1 LGFGNK
7 VLIIK
12 RYVLRELLGPTLLG
26 LLFFTFILF
35 ITQIFRLAD
44 ILMSEGIDATLVV
57 KFALCL
63 LPALLSFTIPCA
75 VLVGVLISF
84 GRLASDNEILAMRT
98 GGIHLMTI
106 FRPVIF
112 AGFLISMFMLIM
124 NYSFL
129 PNMNL
134 KSMDYLYQI
143 EFQLFNTL
151 RPGRFYDE
159 MGTEDNDITFYYGAR
174 DPKTGDLL
182 NIHMK
187 IVANPQQW
195 TGEQPESSSDK
206 SDKSDRSDR
215 SDKSGKSGSQ
225 RHQRGVETLLLAERG
240 RILIDKETRAI
251 QFHFFNGSLHP
262 LDREK
267 PAQNNV
273 VFFKELVRVMSPS
286 MHRMKEG
293 VYQKKNKEMTVPEL
307 VVNIERNRD
316 ISQRAVNESRVALLQ
331 RFSNPLACLALILIG
346 MPLAVYIR
354 PSGKSA
360 GFAISFGL
368 LFVYYLLMKWSASLG
383 EVNHPLTT
391 FAIFSPNIL
400 LGSIGCILIYLQTL
414 K

>member
-1 LGFGNK
+1 M
-7 VLIIK
+7 LIIK
-12 RYVLRELLGPTLLG
+12 RYVLRELMGPTLLG

-44 ILMSEGIDATLVV
+44 ILMSEGIDTTLVG

-84 GRLASDNEILAMRT
+84 GRLASDNEILAIRT
-98 GGIHLMTI
+98 GGVHLMTI

-112 AGFLISMFMLIM
+112 AGFLISMFMLII
-124 NYSFL
+124 NYSIL

-195 TGEQPESSSDK
+195 TGAQAEEKQK
-206 SDKSDRSDR
+206 
-215 SDKSGKSGSQ
+215 
-225 RHQRGVETLLLAERG
+225 RGVETLLLAERG
-240 RILIDKETRAI
+240 RILIEKETRAI

-267 PAQNNV
+267 PAQNDV

-307 VVNIERNRD
+307 MANIERNRD
-316 ISQRAVNESRVALLQ
+316 VSRKVVNESRVALLQ

-368 LFVYYLLMKWSASLG
+368 LFVYYLLMKWGASLG
-383 EVNHPLTT
+383 EVNHPLTS

-400 LGSIGCILIYLQTL
+400 LGSIGCVLIYLQTL

>member
-1 LGFGNK
+1 MLFGVQQQ

-12 RYVLRELLGPTLLG
+12 RYVLRELMGPTLLG

-44 ILMSEGIDATLVV
+44 ILMSEGIDTILVG

-63 LPALLSFTIPCA
+63 FPALLSFTIPCA

-84 GRLASDNEILAMRT
+84 GRLASDNEILAIRT

-112 AGFLISMFMLIM
+112 AGFLISMFMLVL
-124 NYSFL
+124 NYSIL

-159 MGTEDNDITFYYGAR
+159 MGTEDNDITFYYSSR
-174 DPKTGDLL
+174 DPKTSDLL

-195 TGEQPESSSDK
+195 TGAQAEEKQK
-206 SDKSDRSDR
+206 RR
-215 SDKSGKSGSQ
+215 
-225 RHQRGVETLLLAERG
+225 VETLLLAERG
-240 RILIDKETRAI
+240 RILIEKETRAI

-307 VVNIERNRD
+307 MANIERKRD
-316 ISQRAVNESRVALLQ
+316 ISRKVVNESRVELLQ

-368 LFVYYLLMKWSASLG
+368 LFVYYLLMKWGASLG
-383 EVNHPLTT
+383 EVNHPLTF

-400 LGSIGCILIYLQTL
+400 LGSIGCVLIYIQTL

>member
-1 LGFGNK
+1 

-12 RYVLRELLGPTLLG
+12 RYVLRELMGPTLLG

-44 ILMSEGIDATLVV
+44 ILMSEGIDTTLVG

-84 GRLASDNEILAMRT
+84 GRLASDNEILAIRT

-112 AGFLISMFMLIM
+112 AGFLISMFMLVL
-124 NYSFL
+124 NYHIL

-159 MGTEDNDITFYYGAR
+159 MGTEDNDITFYYGSR

-187 IVANPQQW
+187 IVASPQQW
-195 TGEQPESSSDK
+195 TGAQAEERQK
-206 SDKSDRSDR
+206 
-215 SDKSGKSGSQ
+215 
-225 RHQRGVETLLLAERG
+225 RGVETLLLAERG
-240 RILIDKETRAI
+240 RILIEKETRAI

-307 VVNIERNRD
+307 IANIKRNRD
-316 ISQRAVNESRVALLQ
+316 VSRKIVNESRVALLQ

-368 LFVYYLLMKWSASLG
+368 LFVYYLLMKWGASLG
-383 EVNHPLTT
+383 EVNHPLTS

-400 LGSIGCILIYLQTL
+400 LGSIGCVLIYLQTL

>member
-1 LGFGNK
+1 M
-7 VLIIK
+7 LIIK
-12 RYVLRELLGPTLLG
+12 RYVLRELMGPTLLG

-44 ILMSEGIDATLVV
+44 ILMSEGIDTALVG

-84 GRLASDNEILAMRT
+84 GRLASDNEILAIRT

-112 AGFLISMFMLIM
+112 AGFLISMFMLVL
-124 NYSFL
+124 NYSIL

-159 MGTEDNDITFYYGAR
+159 MGTEDNDITFYYGSR

-195 TGEQPESSSDK
+195 TGAQAEEKQK
-206 SDKSDRSDR
+206 RR
-215 SDKSGKSGSQ
+215 
-225 RHQRGVETLLLAERG
+225 VETLLLAERG
-240 RILIDKETRAI
+240 RILIEKETRAI

-286 MHRMKEG
+286 MHRMKDG

-307 VVNIERNRD
+307 MANIERNGYVSRKV
-316 ISQRAVNESRVALLQ
+316 VNESRVALLQ

-368 LFVYYLLMKWSASLG
+368 LFVYYLLMKWGASLG
-383 EVNHPLTT
+383 EVNHSLTS

-400 LGSIGCILIYLQTL
+400 LGSIGCVLIYFQTL